1 MLFETLGIVSQDLSP
16 AKREYDTRAYTDKR
30 YLDSTISKQALRD
43 LKFEWKQLKKFIV
56 QCTMENA
63 LNWCDT
69 QAAKQHINQ
78 RKYHRLLSSNTS
90 QNKQQAAISTST
102 SSTSTTTTSSMSS
115 TSASGDNVQS
125 VNSSTEQEF

>member
-78 RKYHRLLSSNTS
+78 RKYHRLLSSTTS
-90 QNKQQAAISTST
+90 QNKQQATISTST
-102 SSTSTTTTSSMSS
+102 SSTSTTTTSLMSS

>member
-63 LNWCDT
+63 LSWCDT

-78 RKYHRLLSSNTS
+78 RKYHRLLSSTTS
-90 QNKQQAAISTST
+90 QNKQQTTISTST